1 MIVCG
6 VDEAGRGPVIGPLVI
21 CGLCA
26 DEDEIKNFNVKDSK
40 LLSPKRREYLFDK
53 IISTAKK
60 YVIKIIPPE
69 KLDEMM
75 REMTINEIEEIYFA
89 EIIDELKPQIVI
101 VDAVDVDEKRFEE
114 NLKKRLKFEI
124 KIISKHKADRDYP
137 IVSAASIIAKVTRD
151 REIEKIKKEIGDF
164 GSGYPAD
171 PRTMN
176 FLMEYYKNNG
186 SLPKYVRKT
195 WKTVRK
201 ILNSK
206 SNLDRYG

>member
-26 DEDEIKNFNVKDSK
+26 DENEIKNLNVKDSK

-53 IISTAKK
+53 IISIAKK

-75 REMTINEIEEIYFA
+75 KEMTINEIEEIYFA
-89 EIIDELKPQIVI
+89 EVIDELKAEIVI

-114 NLKKRLKFEI
+114 NLKKRLNFDI

-137 IVSAASIIAKVTRD
+137 VVSAASIIAKVTRD

-171 PRTMN
+171 PRTVN

-195 WKTVRK
+195 WKTIHK

>member
-26 DEDEIKNFNVKDSK
+26 DEDEIKTLNVKDSK
-40 LLSPKRREYLFDK
+40 LLSSKRREYLFDK
-53 IISTAKK
+53 IISIAKK

-75 REMTINEIEEIYFA
+75 KEMTINEIEEIYFT
-89 EIIDELKPQIVI
+89 EIIDELRPEIVI

-114 NLKKRLKFEI
+114 NLKKRLNFDI

-137 IVSAASIIAKVTRD
+137 VVSAASIIAKVTRD

-171 PRTMN
+171 PRTVN
-176 FLMEYYKNNG
+176 FLIEYYKNNG
-186 SLPKYVRKT
+186 SLPKYVRKK
-195 WKTVRK
+195 WKTIRK